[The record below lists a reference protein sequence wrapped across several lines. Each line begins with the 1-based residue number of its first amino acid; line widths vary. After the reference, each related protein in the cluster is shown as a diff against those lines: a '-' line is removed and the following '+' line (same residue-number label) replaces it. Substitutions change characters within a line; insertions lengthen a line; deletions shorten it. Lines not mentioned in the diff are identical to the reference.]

1 VLSYLSGQEGFVR
14 LLSLL
19 LGVGLVLGL
28 TVYVMDRVNQQ
39 EQRTAKDVGVR
50 LLPGGIVVPQGD
62 SPAVASGGALDA
74 AQTVACATTAQALRT
89 AEDSYQVLNGH
100 YADLPTLVQSG
111 TLRAP
116 SEELY
121 RIESTDGFTTY
132 HLVGEHGCP

>member
-1 VLSYLSGQEGFVR
+1 MR

-28 TVYVMDRVNQQ
+28 TVYVMDRVN
-39 EQRTAKDVGVR
+39 EQGRQTAKDVGVHV
-50 LLPGGIVVPQGD
+50 LPGGVVVPPAD
-62 SPAVASGGALDA
+62 SPAVAAGGAIDA

-89 AEDSYQVLNGH
+89 AEDTYQVLNGH

-111 TLRAP
+111 TVRKP
-116 SEELY
+116 SAELY

-132 HLVGEHGCP
+132 RLVGEHACP